1 MKKSFLYILML
12 VFILPTSCK
21 KAIEVE
27 PTSIL
32 TSGAFWK
39 SESDAI
45 GAINGMYVNLRSDA
59 VINLFILG
67 EARAQTMAQ
76 ALAGTVGLD
85 IYYLNSLNVDNISV
99 TWQGFYKT
107 IDMANLI
114 IKYVPPINITTAGS
128 KNNIMAQ
135 AYTMRAFCYFTMLK
149 AWGGVPIRTEPTEG
163 YDPLTIQKER
173 ASEQD
178 VMKLIKA
185 DLDLALSLYPNNNF
199 ATGRNSWT
207 KAGANALKAD
217 VFLWTAKL
225 MNGGTA
231 DFQTALTALNDVQT
245 ADVGLLPAF
254 ADIFNYNNKG
264 NREVIMSSR
273 FQVNESANNCY
284 EYMYLNASNAPSN
297 ITQATKDYI
306 GVIGSGNAGNS
317 IMQVA
322 APVRALFT
330 ADDTRKLGTFYEIFS
345 TTNAFITSITGSKG
359 NGTVVSGIRHFKN
372 DVMIYRYADI
382 LLMKA
387 EAKNALGQDP
397 AAEINLVRA
406 RAYGAANMGTHT
418 FVNGAKDVNDAAIL
432 QERLL
437 ELCTEGK
444 RWNDLRRFGKVNE
457 LVPSMA
463 GAPAY
468 KLLFPIGTA
477 VISLEPKVIE
487 NPGWKL

>member
-1 MKKSFLYILML
+1 MKKSFLYVLIL
-12 VFILPTSCK
+12 FILPTSCK
-21 KAIEVE
+21 KAIEVL

-32 TSGAFWK
+32 TSSTFWK
-39 SESDAI
+39 TESDAI
-45 GAINGMYVNLRSDA
+45 GALNGMYVNLRSDA
-59 VINLFILG
+59 AINLFILG
-67 EARAQTMAQ
+67 EARAQTMSQ

-99 TWQGFYKT
+99 SWGGFYKT
-107 IDMANLI
+107 IDAANLLL
-114 IKYVPPINITTAGS
+114 KYVPEINITMAGS
-128 KNNIMAQ
+128 KNNILAQ
-135 AYTMRAFCYFTMLK
+135 AYTMRAFCYFVMAK

-173 ASEQD
+173 ASVDD
-178 VMKLIKA
+178 VFKLIKA
-185 DLDLALSLYPNNNF
+185 DLNQAILLFPNNNF
-199 ATGRNSWT
+199 ATGRNTWT
-207 KAGANALKAD
+207 KAGANTLKAD

-225 MNGGTA
+225 MNGGNA
-231 DFQTALTALNDVQT
+231 DLQTALTALNDVQS
-245 ADVGLLPAF
+245 ADVGLLPVF

-273 FQVNESANNCY
+273 FQVNESANNYY
-284 EYMYLNASNAPSN
+284 EYMYVNASNNPSN
-297 ITQATKDYI
+297 VSQATKDYV

-330 ADDTRKLGTFYEIFS
+330 VDDTRKGAAFYEIRS
-345 TTNAFITSITGSKG
+345 TTNAYIASIAGTKG

-372 DVMIYRYADI
+372 DVMIYRYADV

-397 AAEINLVRA
+397 SPEINLVRT
-406 RAYGAANMGTHT
+406 RAYGAANMGIRTY
-418 FVNGAKDVNDAAIL
+418 VNDTKDTNDAAIL

-437 ELCTEGK
+437 ELVTEGK
-444 RWNDLRRFGKVNE
+444 RWDDVRRFDKVNN

-463 GAPAY
+463 GAPAF
-468 KLLFPIGTA
+468 KLLFPIGTS
-477 VISLEPKVIE
+477 VISLEPKVTE